1 MSDDDQPERRK
12 SSEDFRKAIA
22 AISDDFKSEV
32 NTMMK
37 IHQDKADASME
48 RITTAVGGIH
58 DSQIR
63 MERDVEHISDAV
75 KKLQGEQVE
84 QGKKIS
90 EHDSTL
96 GSAMNQNKDQF
107 EMIAKLNQKVAEY
120 HGAEPLKMP
129 PKPEN
134 SDSIADLIKGSAPL
148 QVATA
153 IVIVVIVLGIFQVLG
168 QDPSESAGK
177 LLREGAKGAVSP

>member
-12 SSEDFRKAIA
+12 SSEDFKKAMVAIA
-22 AISDDFKSEV
+22 DDFKNEV

-63 MERDVEHISDAV
+63 MERDVEHINETV
-75 KKLQGEQVE
+75 TKLQREQIE

-90 EHDSTL
+90 EHESTL

-107 EMIAKLNQKVAEY
+107 EMIAKLNQKVAEH
-120 HGAEPLKMP
+120 HGAEPLTMP
-129 PKPEN
+129 PKPVDTDTF
-134 SDSIADLIKGSAPL
+134 SSVLKGSAPL